1 MKLTKR
7 HGFAVFLAVLLVGG
21 VLFGTAL
28 ARGAQTEGGPGS
40 VDPCRAGGKTQ
51 GKGFDD
57 FLGKLA
63 RNLGIDEPTLQRA
76 LVQTEQE
83 IADEAV
89 AAGRLKPEKAARI
102 KQRVEQSG
110 GRRFFHG
117 RHSGPRHGP
126 KGVVARAAAEAL
138 GVTVEQL
145 KAELPG
151 TTLSALAAK
160 HNKDPEVVKQK
171 IVDALTVRVDEGA
184 AAGYLTPER
193 AQTIKAQLSQ
203 RVELLMSHTFVPC
216 EHQRPGGSPRV
227 KAPA

>member
-1 MKLTKR
+1 VGALR
-7 HGFAVFLAVLLVGG
+7 HGPGK
-21 VLFGTAL
+21 
-28 ARGAQTEGGPGS
+28 GAQTEDAPGS

-51 GKGFDD
+51 GLAFDD

-63 RNLGIDEPTLQRA
+63 RNLGVDELTLQKA
-76 LVQTEQE
+76 VVQTEQE
-83 IADEAV
+83 IVDEAV

-126 KGVVARAAAEAL
+126 MGVVARAAAEAL
-138 GVTVEQL
+138 DVTVEQL

-151 TTLSALAAK
+151 TTLNALAAK
-160 HNKDPEVVKQK
+160 HNKDHNVVKQK
-171 IVDALTVRVDEGA
+171 IVDALTARVDEGG

-193 AQTIKAQLSQ
+193 AGTIKARLSQ
-203 RVELLMSHTFVPC
+203 RVELLMSHTFVQC
-216 EHQRPGGSPRV
+216 DRSRPGGSPRV
-227 KAPA
+227 RPSA